1 MLREMKTAPSVTN
14 LRSSLRRIACI
25 VAAGAALLSLG
36 RNVAL
41 AGKHDI
47 DLSYVNGQL
56 YDMIGPHI
64 IPNASPNLLA
74 HSEELY
80 LVVYPLNPGGSTNL
94 GKLTLPSGYEPNCD
108 PCFHPGL
115 PFQFAYHDHV
125 LTGAPGLGN
134 NGTAG
139 AFKAPWKIII
149 LMYKPEVA
157 FSPPFRPITSANDI
171 DAAEGAG
178 VFLPINDGSGN
189 PFEIEAGT
197 VLICPFVSP
206 HA

>member
-1 MLREMKTAPSVTN
+1 MRTVPSLTN
-14 LRSSLRRIACI
+14 LRSSVRRLAYI

-41 AGKHDI
+41 ADKPEI
-47 DLSYVNGQL
+47 DLVYVNGQL

-64 IPNASPNLLA
+64 IPNASPSLLA

-80 LVVYPLNPGGSTNL
+80 LLVYPLNPGGSTNL
-94 GKLTLPSGYEPNCD
+94 GKLALPSGYQPNCD

-125 LTGAPGLGN
+125 LTGAPGLGK

-139 AFKAPWKIII
+139 VFKAPWRIII

-157 FSPPFRPITSANDI
+157 FSLTFQPITSSDDI
-171 DAAEGAG
+171 DAAEAAG
-178 VFLPINDGSGN
+178 VFLPINAGSGN
-189 PFEIEAGT
+189 PFEIETGT

>member
-1 MLREMKTAPSVTN
+1 MKTALNLTN
-14 LRSSLRRIACI
+14 LRSSLRRLACI

-36 RNVAL
+36 GNL
-41 AGKHDI
+41 AFADKPDI

-108 PCFHPGL
+108 PCFHPGV
-115 PFQFAYHDHV
+115 PFEFAYHDHV
-125 LTGAPGLGN
+125 LTGAPGLGK

-139 AFKAPWKIII
+139 AFKAPWRIII

-157 FSPPFRPITSANDI
+157 FSPTFQPITSASDI
-171 DAAEGAG
+171 DAAEAAG
-178 VFLPINDGSGN
+178 VFLPINEGSGN
-189 PFEIEAGT
+189 PFEIETGT